1 MSGRAFILL
10 KIGCAG
16 PKSMKQVEILLVD
29 LPTILR
35 FAGRNRGNLPSEW
48 SRIPCRDDA
57 RKDFRDMA
65 NSATIDDSVI

>member
-10 KIGCAG
+10 KIGCAV
-16 PKSMKQVEILLVD
+16 PQSMKQVEILLVD

-65 NSATIDDSVI
+65 NSATIGDSVI

>member
-10 KIGCAG
+10 KAGCAG

-35 FAGRNRGNLPSEW
+35 IAGRNRGNFP
-48 SRIPCRDDA
+48 
-57 RKDFRDMA
+57 
-65 NSATIDDSVI
+65 